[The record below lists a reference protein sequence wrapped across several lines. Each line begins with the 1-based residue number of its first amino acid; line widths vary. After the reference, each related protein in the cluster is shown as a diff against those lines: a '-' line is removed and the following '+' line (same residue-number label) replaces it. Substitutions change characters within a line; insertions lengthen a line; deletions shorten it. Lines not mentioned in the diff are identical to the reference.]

1 MRKDHHDK
9 PICGAALIV
18 TYGNTTQKHRPL
30 DRELTVLGRG
40 RNCDV
45 SLVSPE
51 VAPIHCLIA
60 RLADRWLVRD
70 CTGRGGTRINGK
82 SVTDAV
88 LTDGDMLQVGTFSF
102 EVRLPAERAGA
113 AAVGAAAPSVGRYE
127 RSRRNLAELALGLRK
142 RLSLANAAL
151 RSQEE
156 IDLLADRVRSVRHD
170 LETRGKQLAEAEA
183 RLQSQQHE
191 LAERAHEVEQECASR
206 RKELEELTAA
216 APAKAESLGKREAQL
231 ASLARKLDRTRKQLH
246 EEARELAQEQ
256 ARFRQEREAA
266 AQGPEVAQ
274 LRQQV
279 ETLVRDL
286 AEQKGVCEAQQG
298 ELEALRTLGEAQEAV
313 VALSGGAELHGLVE
327 SLRQQVRER
336 DALLDKMARRLEQ
349 NLPSPDADVEGYEAE
364 LNRYRVELERERR
377 ELNAQALQLQQ
388 RHAEIEQA
396 ARETELQMARERA
409 QMARDQAELNRLRQ
423 ELSRTQNRSARE
435 QEVRDRLAGVMR
447 LKEGV
452 AQTPAP
458 EQPPSA
464 GPHRARLFRRPRHTP
479 A

>member
-1 MRKDHHDK
+1 MRKEHHDK
-9 PICGAALIV
+9 PVGGPALIV

-30 DRELTVLGRG
+30 DREVTLLGRG

-82 SVTDAV
+82 SVSDAV
-88 LTDGDMLQVGTFSF
+88 LTDGDVLQVGTFSF
-102 EVRLPAERAGA
+102 EVRLPAERPGA
-113 AAVGAAAPSVGRYE
+113 ADPRAGRYA
-127 RSRRNLAELALGLRK
+127 RSRRNLAELALSLRK
-142 RLSLANAAL
+142 KLGVANAAL
-151 RSQEE
+151 HSQEE
-156 IDLLADRVRSVRHD
+156 IDHLADRLRSLQHD
-170 LETRGKQLAEAEA
+170 LETRGKQLSEAEA
-183 RLQSQQHE
+183 RLHSQQHE
-191 LAERAHEVEQECASR
+191 VDERTRHQEQECAGR
-206 RKELEELTAA
+206 RKELEELAAA
-216 APAKAESLGKREAQL
+216 APARVETLDKREAQL
-231 ASLARKLDRTRKQLH
+231 ASLARKLERTRKQLH

-266 AQGPEVAQ
+266 ANGPEVAQ

-279 ETLVRDL
+279 ETLVLDL
-286 AEQKGVCEAQQG
+286 AEQKGLCEALQG
-298 ELEALRTLGEAQEAV
+298 ELEALQALGEAQDAV
-313 VALSGGAELHGLVE
+313 VALSGGAELHSLVE

-336 DALLDKMARRLEQ
+336 DALLDKLARRLEHDLARP
-349 NLPSPDADVEGYEAE
+349 NADVEGYEAE
-364 LNRYRVELERERR
+364 LNRYRQELERERR
-377 ELNAQALQLQQ
+377 ELNEQVRQLQQ

-423 ELSRTQNRSARE
+423 DLSRTQNRSARE
-435 QEVRDRLAGVMR
+435 QEVRDRLADVMR
-447 LKEGV
+447 LKEEVG
-452 AQTPAP
+452 QTPAP
-458 EQPPSA
+458 EPAPSA